1 MMLARRPVSHSK
13 QNPLYLFGISSRQ
26 LSTRIWGA
34 VNSRNRFRTHVSA
47 FPNCLRTKYSQGSV
61 DIAVRIIVQLFA
73 GLIT

>member
-34 VNSRNRFRTHVSA
+34 VNSRNRFRTHVS
-47 FPNCLRTKYSQGSV
+47 GSV